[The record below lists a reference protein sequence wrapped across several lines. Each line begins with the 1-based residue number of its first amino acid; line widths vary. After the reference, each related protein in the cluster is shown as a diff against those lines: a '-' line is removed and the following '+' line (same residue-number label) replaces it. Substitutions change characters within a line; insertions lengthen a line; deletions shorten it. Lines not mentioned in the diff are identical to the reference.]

1 VAYTDQDHPVRR
13 ELLYGG
19 NGPQT
24 VIPYTF
30 VYEEAETRATSATIA
45 IDNAAGT
52 ALLAATAMTLEASPS
67 ATFNHTVDCSDTDD
81 YQLGEGYKATIAVTY
96 DSKVYTDVLWF
107 DVVRRPL
114 TPTLSDSGL
123 EELEQ
128 ELALYKDTGETDWSK
143 KIRAAWGRMLSRLR
157 QKANQDGYI
166 RPALIVG
173 YDALYEAHRLWT
185 LELIWADRL
194 NEGEAQAYKY
204 EMYRDER
211 KQELDAALA
220 SLTYSVGDA
229 EDPDVEERTNFSGIM
244 LTR

>member
-13 ELLYGG
+13 ELLYSG

-30 VYEEAETRATSATIA
+30 VVDEKATRATSATIA
-45 IDNAAGT
+45 IEDSSGT

-67 ATFNHTVDCSDTDD
+67 ATFNYTVDCSDTDD
-81 YQLGEGYKATIAVTY
+81 YTLAEGYKATIAVTY
-96 DSKVYTDVLWF
+96 GGAVYTDVLWF
-107 DVVRRPL
+107 DVCRRPL
-114 TPTLSDSGL
+114 VPTLTDSGL

-128 ELALYKDTGETDWSK
+128 ELAHYKDTGETDWSK
-143 KIRAAWGRMLSRLR
+143 KIRAAWGRILSRLR
-157 QKANQDGYI
+157 QKANQDGFI

-173 YDALYEAHRLWT
+173 YDQLYEAHRLWT

-211 KQELDAALA
+211 RQELDAALA

-229 EDPDVEERTNFSGIM
+229 EDPDVTERENFSGIM